1 MHFASRAN
9 APALFSTALMDPIC
23 PPSTVFSAYNHY
35 HGDKKIE
42 VYEFNLHDG
51 GGSHHEIKKVKY
63 LRDLWQ

>member
-1 MHFASRAN
+1 MYFATRAN
-9 APALFSTALMDPIC
+9 SPTLFSTALVGPIC

-63 LRDLWQ
+63 LRGLWQ